1 MRLMRFWKRK
11 HKFDKLA
18 MARCRAAQ
26 ERNKELA
33 ELKHRV
39 KLKELRLKL
48 AKVEDETRE
57 YLELD
62 EEEYEEQQ
70 PEEGIEQTLLKGIL
84 GGIAQ
89 NVSERTKRTKKSVN
103 NDEQVLDSDIPSTE
117 RNQREE
123 DLKDEIRNRTTV

>member
-18 MARCRAAQ
+18 MARCRVAQ